1 MAEPLFRGMK
11 KRTLQIDE
19 DIPFQRTEWR
29 AQRIG
34 IALMFLF
41 VLCAL
46 LGLTGSG
53 GLLSRGEAG
62 EPGSPIHVEYDRVV
76 RRDTTSTMTLH
87 LRGGGSSAVRFWIA
101 SPYLEH
107 AAVEFVSPEPESV
120 SGDATR
126 HVYTIHAS
134 SPDVR
139 VTVAIKHRSTGRLR
153 GEVGLV
159 DGPSARFSQF
169 SFF

>member
-1 MAEPLFRGMK
+1 MK

-29 AQRIG
+29 AQRVG
-34 IALMFLF
+34 IVLMFLF
-41 VLCAL
+41 VFCAL
-46 LGLTGSG
+46 LGFTGSG
-53 GLLSRGEAG
+53 GLLSQGEAG
-62 EPGSPIHVEYDRVV
+62 EPGGPIHVEYERVV

-87 LRGGGSSAVRFWIA
+87 LRGGGSSAVQFWIA
-101 SPYLEH
+101 APYLER

-120 SGDATR
+120 VGDATR
-126 HVYTIHAS
+126 HVYTIQAS
-134 SPDVR
+134 SPEVR
-139 VTVAIKHRSTGRLR
+139 VVVAIKHRSTGRLR

-159 DGPSARFSQF
+159 GGPSARFSQF